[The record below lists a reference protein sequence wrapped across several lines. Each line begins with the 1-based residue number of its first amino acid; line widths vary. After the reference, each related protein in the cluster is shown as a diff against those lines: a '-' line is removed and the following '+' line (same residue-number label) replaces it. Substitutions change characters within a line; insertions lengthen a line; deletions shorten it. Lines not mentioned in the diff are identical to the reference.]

1 MRISDKPNYTRM
13 TTQQLQQCK
22 VCTKRK
28 FNPSVGLVCGLTMEK
43 PSFTGSCDQGDLD
56 DAEALRLQRLNEA
69 VEEEGDSNGFF
80 AYEKKGMKKG
90 VLGGVA
96 MIVIAIVWFVLGLAA
111 DRIFYYPPI
120 LLIIG
125 IVGVVKGLA
134 EGNYSGK

>member
-1 MRISDKPNYTRM
+1 
-13 TTQQLQQCK
+13 
-22 VCTKRK
+22 
-28 FNPSVGLVCGLTMEK
+28 MEK
-43 PSFTGSCDQGDLD
+43 PSFAGSCDQGDLD

-125 IVGVVKGLA
+125 IVGDVKGLA